1 MPLRG
6 TGHGKLV
13 GDEAPYFKSLAE
25 LDQWASLPHEKL
37 MAVLEYQARPQLAES
52 LNRRGKLLVCHDYK
66 GGYTESPSSLCY
78 TFNFWPLCDTFVYFS
93 HHRVTVPPS
102 GWTNAAHRQG
112 VKMLGTI
119 IFEGSGEADCLQ
131 LIVGCPKAGAGP
143 TLHTESIPM
152 SRHYASVLAELARQR
167 GFDGYLLNF
176 ECPLRGG
183 LEQARALAGWILLL
197 RSELVIKVGTHA
209 QVIWYDSVV
218 FNGQVRWQDRLNN
231 LNLPFF
237 LSSDAFFTNYIW
249 PPSFPALT
257 AQYFMS
263 LDPVL
268 ISDATKGPT
277 ISSVKSLQSIFTGI
291 DVWGRGSHGGGGFGS
306 YKALTHI
313 DPQSLGLSVA
323 LFGQA
328 WTWESE
334 QDKPGWNW
342 DQWWEYERKL
352 WIGPAD
358 PQEVVPVP
366 DAPRRPGEPECP
378 HDAFEPMS
386 AFFMHATPPDPAQL
400 VFYTSF
406 SSGVGRSWFVE
417 GVNVLQTK
425 DGWADVDKQSA
436 LGDLVWPRPSVM
448 WENNDCPD
456 PLPSASSMLD
466 MSDAW
471 NGGNTLKVSISC
483 AGSTADDAF
492 FRCIWLP
499 VQSLNMTSLMSYD
512 VNIVYKTVAC
522 EGTDLDLGLFVKPL
536 MVGGGDLPEINVGAS
551 TQSDLKNGWTRQVL
565 SFSLPPGTANAS
577 IAVGLI
583 IGFIAEDP
591 SRPLDFSVSLGQL
604 AVYPSSPTAHV
615 LKGIPGILWA
625 KFQSTKPLAS
635 PSTGLSGLLTW
646 DIASSFPRLTLGVI
660 SSPEDPNPAWI
671 LDDTKER
678 FPSFLYFNIYVNP
691 QSLSRSVAEATAA
704 IFIGTTGLDGRAN
717 RLYVDSAMLPKNV
730 MDGRGLRFYVQGV
743 SDKGDVLPWE
753 MCAHVDYM
761 FELGGR

>member
-6 TGHGKLV
+6 TSHGKLV
-13 GDEAPYFKSLAE
+13 GDEAPYFESLAE
-25 LDQWASLPHEKL
+25 LDQWASIPHEKL
-37 MAVLEYQARPQLAES
+37 MAVLEYQARPQFAES
-52 LNRRGKLLVCHDYK
+52 SNQRGKLLVCHDYK
-66 GGYTESPSSLCY
+66 GGYTESPSGLCY
-78 TFNFWPLCDTFVYFS
+78 TFNFWPLCDSFVYFS

-102 GWTNAAHRQG
+102 GWINAAHRQG

-131 LIVGCPKAGAGP
+131 LIVGCPQVGAGP
-143 TLHTESIPM
+143 TLRTDSIPM

-167 GFDGYLLNF
+167 GFDGYLLNV

-183 LEQARALAGWILLL
+183 QEQARALAGWILLL
-197 RSELVIKVGTHA
+197 RSELVTKVGRHA
-209 QVIWYDSVV
+209 QAIWYDSVII
-218 FNGQVRWQDRLNN
+218 NGQLRWQDRLNN

-237 LSSDAFFTNYIW
+237 LSSDAFFTNYTW
-249 PPSFPALT
+249 PTSFPALT

-268 ISDATKGPT
+268 ISDDAKG
-277 ISSVKSLQSIFTGI
+277 SSVKSLQSIFTGV

-306 YKALTHI
+306 YKAITHI

-378 HDAFEPMS
+378 HGAFKPLS
-386 AFFMHATPPDPAQL
+386 SFFGHATPPDPAQL
-400 VFYTSF
+400 VFYASF
-406 SSGVGRSWFVE
+406 SPGVGHSWFVE
-417 GVNVLQTK
+417 GVKVLQT
-425 DGWADVDKQSA
+425 DAGWTDVDKQSS
-436 LGDLVWPRPSVM
+436 LGNLVWPRPSLM
-448 WENNDCPD
+448 WEDNDREE

-471 NGGNTLKVSISC
+471 NGGNTLKLSISC
-483 AGSTADDAF
+483 AGSAADDAF

-499 VQSLNMTSLMSYD
+499 VQSFNVTSLMSYD
-512 VNIVYKTVAC
+512 VSIVYKTATC
-522 EGTDLDLGLFVKPL
+522 EETDLDLGLYVKPL
-536 MVGGGDLPEINVGAS
+536 MTGGGDLSEVNVGAS

-565 SFSLPPGTANAS
+565 SFSVPPGTTNVS

-583 IGFIAEDP
+583 IGFTAEDP
-591 SRPLDFSVSLGQL
+591 SQPLDFSISLGQL
-604 AVYPSSPTAHV
+604 AVYPSSSTALV
-615 LKGIPGILWA
+615 SKGTPGILWA
-625 KFQSTKPLAS
+625 KFQSTKPLTP

-646 DIASSFPRLTLGVI
+646 DIASSFPRLALRTI

-671 LDDTKER
+671 LDTRER

-691 QSLSRSVAEATAA
+691 YPLSGSVAEATAA

-717 RLYVDSAMLPKNV
+717 RFYVDPAILPKSV
-730 MDGRGLRFYVQGV
+730 VHGKGLRFYVQGV
-743 SDKGDVLPWE
+743 TDKGDILPWE

-761 FELGGR
+761 FNLGGR

>member
-13 GDEAPYFKSLAE
+13 GDEAPYFESLAE

-37 MAVLEYQARPQLAES
+37 IAVMEYQARPQFAEL
-52 LNRRGKLLVCHDYK
+52 LNRRGKLL
-66 GGYTESPSSLCY
+66 GGYTESPSGLCY
-78 TFNFWPLCDTFVYFS
+78 TFNFWHLCDTFVYFS
-93 HHRVTVPPS
+93 HHRITIPPS
-102 GWTNAAHRQG
+102 GWINAAHRQG
-112 VKMLGTI
+112 VKMLGTL
-119 IFEGSGEADCLQ
+119 IFEGSGQGDCLQ
-131 LIVGCPKAGAGP
+131 LIVGCPQADAGP
-143 TLHTESIPM
+143 ILRTNSIPI

-167 GFDGYLLNF
+167 GFDGYLLNV

-183 LEQARALAGWILLL
+183 PEQARALAGWILLL
-197 RSELVIKVGTHA
+197 RSELVTKVGPHA
-209 QVIWYDSVV
+209 QAIWYDSVV
-218 FNGQVRWQDRLNN
+218 FNGQMRWQDRLNS

-237 LSSDAFFTNYIW
+237 LSSDAFFTNYTW

-263 LDPVL
+263 LDPAL
-268 ISDATKGPT
+268 IGDDAKGSP
-277 ISSVKSLQSIFTGI
+277 ISSVKSLQSIFTGV

-306 YKALTHI
+306 YRAMTHI

-366 DAPRRPGEPECP
+366 DAPRRRGEPECP
-378 HDAFEPMS
+378 HGAFKPVS
-386 AFFMHATPPDPAQL
+386 SFFVHATPPDPSKL

-406 SSGVGRSWFVE
+406 SPGVGRSWFVE
-417 GVNVLQTK
+417 GVNILQTE
-425 DGWADVDKQSA
+425 DGWTDVDKQGS
-436 LGDLVWPRPSVM
+436 LGNLVWPRPSVM
-448 WENNDCPD
+448 WENNDSPE
-456 PLPSASSMLD
+456 PLPLASSMLD

-483 AGSTADDAF
+483 AGSTADDAL

-499 VQSLNMTSLMSYD
+499 VQSLNVTSLVSYD

-522 EGTDLDLGLFVKPL
+522 EGIDLDLGLFIKPL
-536 MVGGGDLPEINVGAS
+536 MTSGGDLAEVNVGAS
-551 TQSDLKNGWTRQVL
+551 TQSYLKNGWTRQVL
-565 SFSLPPGTANAS
+565 TFSLPSGTANAS
-577 IAVGLI
+577 IGIGLI
-583 IGFIAEDP
+583 IGFVAEDP
-591 SRPLDFSVSLGQL
+591 SQPIEFSVSFGQL
-604 AVYPSSPTAHV
+604 AVHTSSLTARV
-615 LKGIPGILWA
+615 SKGTPGILWA
-625 KFQSTKPLAS
+625 KFQSAKPLIS
-635 PSTGLSGLLTW
+635 PSTGLSGVLTW
-646 DIASSFPRLTLGVI
+646 EIVSFFPHLVLPVI
-660 SSPEDPNPAWI
+660 TSPEDPNPAWI

-678 FPSFLYFNIYVNP
+678 YPSFLYFNIYVNP
-691 QSLSRSVAEATAA
+691 HPLSGDVAGATAA

-717 RLYVDSAMLPKNV
+717 RFYVDSTILPKDV

-753 MCAHVDYM
+753 MCAHVDCM
-761 FELGGR
+761 FELGGN